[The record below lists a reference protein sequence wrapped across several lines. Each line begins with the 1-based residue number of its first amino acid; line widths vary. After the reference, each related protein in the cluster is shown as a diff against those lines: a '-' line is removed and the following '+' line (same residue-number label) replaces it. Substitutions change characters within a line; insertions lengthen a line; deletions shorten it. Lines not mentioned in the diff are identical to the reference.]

1 MEIKYEE
8 IDKMDYKRKNKYKE
22 IHVKANAYLNKLDR
36 IDKIKAYLLKNSAKL
51 KEVEKLLY
59 ER

>member
-1 MEIKYEE
+1 
-8 IDKMDYKRKNKYKE
+8 MDYKGKNKYKE
-22 IHVKANAYLNKLDR
+22 IYVKANAYLNKLDR

>member
-1 MEIKYEE
+1 
-8 IDKMDYKRKNKYKE
+8 MDYKRKNKYKE